1 MRIDRLE
8 IITFTRLE
16 WARERGEPIARVDG
30 PVYELH
36 RQAAVVCRRPRR
48 ND

>member
-8 IITFTRLE
+8 IVSFTRLE
-16 WARERGEPIARVDG
+16 WAREDWEPIARVDG
-30 PVYELH
+30 PVHELH
-36 RQAAVVCRRPRR
+36 RQAAVLSRRPRG